1 METFGEY
8 LKAQREKKSI
18 RLEEIASITKIHL
31 HSLEL
36 LEGND
41 WGQLPPE
48 PFIRGFILAYAKYV
62 GLDPKETLG
71 KYHESMGQKPE
82 QTASA
87 PIPTTRASQESPSD
101 MIQNSRQLPWNKIF
115 MGAGAVAVV
124 ILLGVFIY
132 VGKKGSEPREI
143 AETAVSQ
150 TEPVP
155 AAVNAPAAPET
166 PATEVAATSPSPSAT
181 PQQEVASAVNLV
193 PAPMAEAPAP
203 ATATKPEA
211 ARTTA
216 AATNAT
222 ATAAVPAPASP
233 PATAPSG
240 EFAHEVA
247 IEGQERTWIKVV
259 IDDAKP
265 IEYFLPKGEKTTYQA
280 KSKIKVV
287 LGNSAGAKV
296 VHNGQDA
303 KGKKFQGTIR
313 YYLFPDNARFPQ
325 DVGSRKTAAV
335 TKPEGE
341 EGAANAEAP
350 APEGESKPE

>member
-8 LKAQREKKSI
+8 LKTQREKKSI

-48 PFIRGFILAYAKYV
+48 PFLRGFILAYAKYV
-62 GLDPKETLG
+62 GLDPKETVA
-71 KYHESMGQKPE
+71 KYHESVGQKAE
-82 QTASA
+82 ETASA
-87 PIPTTRASQESPSD
+87 PIPTTRATQESPSD

-115 MGAGAVAVV
+115 MGAGAVALV

-132 VGKKGSEPREI
+132 VGKKGAEPREI
-143 AETAVSQ
+143 AEVSAN

-155 AAVNAPAAPET
+155 AAISAPAPET
-166 PATEVAATSPSPSAT
+166 TATEVAATAT
-181 PQQEVASAVNLV
+181 TTAPQ
-193 PAPMAEAPAP
+193 EAPAGEKIALNPAPVADASAP
-203 ATATKPEA
+203 ATVAASTATTAVAAKPEP

-216 AATNAT
+216 ATT
-222 ATAAVPAPASP
+222 
-233 PATAPSG
+233 PSG
-240 EFAHEVA
+240 EFTHEVA
-247 IEGQERTWIKVV
+247 IEGQERTWIKIV

-265 IEYFLPKGEKTTYQA
+265 VEYFLPKGEKTTYQA

-287 LGNSAGAKV
+287 LGNSSGAKV
-296 VHNGQDA
+296 VHNGEEA

-313 YYLFPDNARFPQ
+313 YYLFPDGARFPQ

-335 TKPEGE
+335 KPEGE
-341 EGAANAEAP
+341 EGAAPAADAP
-350 APEGESKPE
+350 ATDGEAKPE